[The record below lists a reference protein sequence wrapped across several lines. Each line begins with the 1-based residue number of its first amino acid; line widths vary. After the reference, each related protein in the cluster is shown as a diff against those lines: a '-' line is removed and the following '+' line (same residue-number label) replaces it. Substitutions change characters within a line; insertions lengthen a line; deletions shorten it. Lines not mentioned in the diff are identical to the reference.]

1 MEIMKKT
8 KYIALLLSALSVILS
23 VGEGCKK
30 ENMCDCL
37 KRTGD
42 VTTETRN
49 IEPFTQIFIE
59 DKVNVI
65 LTEDTLLA
73 SELKIEAGENLIPLI
88 KTEVVN
94 GVLRIKNANKCDFTR
109 AYDVPVN
116 VYVNY
121 KPDLLRITNKGTGL
135 VSNTDTCTAGNID
148 LETISAGDIKLQM
161 SAGTVFTHQHS
172 VGDVEVYGTVNEM
185 IIYNTGNGF
194 TITDQCQAGYAW
206 VYTRSTGKITVYT
219 PGLLIS
225 EIDGPGNVY
234 YRGQPNQINSIEN
247 GEGRLLPL
255 Q

>member
-1 MEIMKKT
+1 MNKA
-8 KYIALLLSALSVILS
+8 KYIFVAVVAMVMFSM
-23 VGEGCKK
+23 CKK

-42 VTTETRN
+42 LTTETRA
-49 IEPFTQIFIE
+49 IDPFTEIFIE

-73 SELKIEAGENLIPLI
+73 SQLTVEAGENLIPLI

-94 GVLRIKNANKCDFTR
+94 GILRIRNANTCDFTR
-109 AYDVPVN
+109 VYDVDVN

-121 KPDLLRITNKGTGL
+121 KPNLVRITNKGTAL
-135 VSNTDTCTAGNID
+135 VSNTDTCTVPNID
-148 LETISAGDIKLQM
+148 LVTMSAGDIKLQM
-161 SAGTVFTHQHS
+161 NAGNVFTHQHS
-172 VGDVEVYGTVNEM
+172 VGDVEVYGTVDEM

-194 TITDQCQAGYAW
+194 TITDECQADYAW
-206 VYTRSTGKITVYT
+206 VYSRSTGKITVYT
-219 PGLLIS
+219 LGLLFS

-234 YRGQPNQINSIEN
+234 YRGQPSQINSTLN
-247 GEGRLLPL
+247 GTGQLLPL